1 MESLAL
7 VVSLMIGNILFSGP
21 FALLLTLPRIRSISG
36 GLLFLIL
43 RRTIMALA
51 AFTGIFLSVIFLVN
65 TIPLTVKVLSALCI
79 AAHIWAIHRE
89 YGKFISSRFR
99 RNG

>member
-1 MESLAL
+1 
-7 VVSLMIGNILFSGP
+7 
-21 FALLLTLPRIRSISG
+21 
-36 GLLFLIL
+36 
-43 RRTIMALA
+43 
-51 AFTGIFLSVIFLVN
+51 LSVIFLVN